1 MSEWHEVGDQ
11 VYVRRHVSMDLN
23 CGLIVGDGACL
34 VVDTRS
40 HDAEARNLIEAIRHL
55 TPYPWT
61 VVNTHA
67 HYDHAFGNAT
77 FRPASIWGHRQC
89 ADRLASERGS
99 ADRTRIAANAR
110 ADPDPLWQE
119 FARAIEAVE
128 ISPPDQ
134 VFDDTVTLRVGDRSV
149 VLAYHGLGH
158 TDGDVVVAVPG
169 AGVLFAGDLVEE
181 GAPPQFHDG
190 YPLDWPATLDGV
202 LGMVTG
208 PVVPGHGAVVDAA
221 FVRGQ
226 RNEIAVLASL
236 ARGIRDGIGSMSDAL
251 AAAPFP
257 PEFARVAL
265 ERALLQL
272 EGAVH

>member
-1 MSEWHEVGDQ
+1 MSGWHEVGDQ
-11 VYVRRHVSMDLN
+11 VYVRRHLSMDLN
-23 CGLIVGDGACL
+23 CGLIVGDGACV

-40 HDAEARNLIEAIRHL
+40 HDAEARDLIDAIRHL

-67 HYDHAFGNAT
+67 HFDHAFGNAS
-77 FRPASIWGHRQC
+77 FRPATIWGSRRCAHRL
-89 ADRLASERGS
+89 RERGTS
-99 ADRTRIAANAR
+99 DRTRIAASAR
-110 ADPDPLWQE
+110 EDPDPQWQQ
-119 FARAIEAVE
+119 FATAIDAVE
-128 ISPPDQ
+128 ISPPDH
-134 VFDDTVTLRVGDRSV
+134 VFDDTVTLDVGGRSV

-221 FVRGQ
+221 YVRGQ
-226 RNEIAVLASL
+226 RDEIAVLGSL
-236 ARGIRDGIGSMSDAL
+236 ARTVRAGDASLPEAL
-251 AAAPFP
+251 AQAPFP
-257 PEFARVAL
+257 PDFAQVAL
-265 ERALLQL
+265 ERAMLQL
-272 EGAVH
+272 EGALR